1 MGFFS
6 DLKDDLSQAV
16 NELMPEEGAEEAE
29 AKKNAEA
36 VVHWLSPPPL
46 PALAE
51 LIYPEGV
58 LPATVLITLDDI
70 RRAWL
75 PAALVGRL
83 AETDRF
89 AIPEVD
95 VDLDV
100 LDFSS
105 SFFQATISF
114 QIA

>member
-1 MGFFS
+1 MG
-6 DLKDDLSQAV
+6 D
-16 NELMPEEGAEEAE
+16 
-29 AKKNAEA
+29 

-70 RRAWL
+70 RRAWF
-75 PAALVGRL
+75 PAALVGRF

-114 QIA
+114 QIALKKQRMHRCFGIEGCMPSVIV